1 MLLFL
6 LLVVPAALAWDPAEG
21 DVPWQPDEI
30 ALFELVDS
38 VNGTFYELMNISI
51 NATTKEIKKEYK
63 KQAMVIHPDKN
74 PETEEQFKQLAA
86 VYNILKDDR
95 TRAMYHRVLDEGLP
109 DWRMPAFYDRQVQVV
124 RHIGLL
130 EGLITLLV
138 LASFI
143 QYGMGWANYLEQKF
157 LAPKPKEKKVKKV
170 KKSEVN
176 KEESKEVVDEFEH
189 LKPSV
194 YDTLPFQLYELC
206 KQAPEL
212 IEYAK
217 GAWEERQM
225 RKKEEAAA
233 EDQLLIGAPTSM
245 GPPSTRSQLS
255 PSSTPST
262 VVSGRSTASWRRRP
276 RRAATSCATA
286 GRAGRW

>member
-1 MLLFL
+1 M
-6 LLVVPAALAWDPAEG
+6 
-21 DVPWQPDEI
+21 
-30 ALFELVDS
+30 
-38 VNGTFYELMNISI
+38 
-51 NATTKEIKKEYK
+51 
-63 KQAMVIHPDKN
+63 
-74 PETEEQFKQLAA
+74 
-86 VYNILKDDR
+86 
-95 TRAMYHRVLDEGLP
+95 
-109 DWRMPAFYDRQVQVV
+109 V

-212 IEYAK
+212 VEYAK
-217 GAWEERQM
+217 V
-225 RKKEEAAA
+225 
-233 EDQLLIGAPTSM
+233 
-245 GPPSTRSQLS
+245 PSQTILE
-255 PSSTPST
+255 STPIHPIYYR
-262 VVSGRSTASWRRRP
+262 VHGKKGR
-276 RRAATSCATA
+276 
-286 GRAGRW
+286 

>member
-1 MLLFL
+1 M
-6 LLVVPAALAWDPAEG
+6 G
-21 DVPWQPDEI
+21 
-30 ALFELVDS
+30 
-38 VNGTFYELMNISI
+38 
-51 NATTKEIKKEYK
+51 
-63 KQAMVIHPDKN
+63 VIHPDKN

-109 DWRMPAFYDRQVQVV
+109 EWRKTAFYDRQVQVV

-157 LAPKPKEKKVKKV
+157 LAPKPKEKKVKKA
-170 KKSEVN
+170 EVN

-206 KQAPEL
+206 KQSPEL

-217 GAWEERQM
+217 GYWKERQL
-225 RKKEEAAA
+225 RKEEEAAA
-233 EDQLLIGAPTSM
+233 EEEARL
-245 GPPSTRSQLS
+245 
-255 PSSTPST
+255 
-262 VVSGRSTASWRRRP
+262 WREKQEARK
-276 RRAATSCATA
+276 A
-286 GRAGRW
+286 GRKRVTPEGS

>member
-1 MLLFL
+1 M
-6 LLVVPAALAWDPAEG
+6 G
-21 DVPWQPDEI
+21 
-30 ALFELVDS
+30 
-38 VNGTFYELMNISI
+38 
-51 NATTKEIKKEYK
+51 
-63 KQAMVIHPDKN
+63 
-74 PETEEQFKQLAA
+74 
-86 VYNILKDDR
+86 
-95 TRAMYHRVLDEGLP
+95 VLDEGLP

-157 LAPKPKEKKVKKV
+157 LAPKPKVKKG
-170 KKSEVN
+170 EVA
-176 KEESKEVVDEFEH
+176 KEESKEVVMDEFEH

-212 IEYAK
+212 VEYAK
-217 GAWEERQM
+217 GAWEERQT

-233 EDQLLIGAPTSM
+233 EEEAQAHKEKQEA
-245 GPPSTRSQLS
+245 R
-255 PSSTPST
+255 
-262 VVSGRSTASWRRRP
+262 
-276 RRAATSCATA
+276 
-286 GRAGRW
+286 RAGRKRVTPEGN

>member
-1 MLLFL
+1 M
-6 LLVVPAALAWDPAEG
+6 
-21 DVPWQPDEI
+21 
-30 ALFELVDS
+30 
-38 VNGTFYELMNISI
+38 
-51 NATTKEIKKEYK
+51 
-63 KQAMVIHPDKN
+63 
-74 PETEEQFKQLAA
+74 
-86 VYNILKDDR
+86 
-95 TRAMYHRVLDEGLP
+95 
-109 DWRMPAFYDRQVQVV
+109 V

-176 KEESKEVVDEFEH
+176 KEESKEAVDEFEH

-212 IEYAK
+212 VDYAK
-217 GAWEERQM
+217 VLRQYIVEESYI
-225 RKKEEAAA
+225 
-233 EDQLLIGAPTSM
+233 L
-245 GPPSTRSQLS
+245 
-255 PSSTPST
+255 
-262 VVSGRSTASWRRRP
+262 
-276 RRAATSCATA
+276 
-286 GRAGRW
+286 